1 MITHT
6 DSTAPSA
13 STTRDQTGW
22 QVFALFLL
30 ATGLSLVLLQRSQ
43 VGGDQLN
50 LLARGWFLAAEGRLI
65 PYGNPGSGGG
75 AAPGPATSVLVG
87 LPLMVWRD
95 ARAPVV
101 LVLACHLL
109 AFLLLDRVVRQTLS
123 GRERLLFALLYGLSP
138 TRIYFSGFL
147 WNPSYLFLAGAVHV
161 WTAWRQRREARFFE
175 SFLHVLMLG
184 IAAQVHASA
193 VILGLASLALF
204 LRRGMKVHWPGAVAG
219 GVAAVTTLVPY
230 FEAIR
235 QDSSLLPV
243 GVGFPFRGLLYVFP
257 LAHGLLNWLR
267 YSSLSV
273 SGEVTRFDV
282 SGSLGPGVDA
292 WLSPTLKALALLAGA
307 VTFAVAVAAA
317 VWFYRRMK
325 ARRPLARFSPE
336 ASGREWLE
344 RYVLWCFLAAFATF
358 CLAPTTPMWWQGA
371 SVMHVTVLPLVFWG
385 AELLGGRWRNTVRRT
400 AWTWGV
406 ASVAL
411 VLVTAWASPQ
421 FRCGGRHN
429 VVLDLAYDHP
439 MFDGLGL
446 RDRCWFEVNAS
457 GGWWPDVL
465 PPTER

>member
-1 MITHT
+1 M
-6 DSTAPSA
+6 
-13 STTRDQTGW
+13 
-22 QVFALFLL
+22 L
-30 ATGLSLVLLQRSQ
+30 LLQRSQ

-50 LLARGWFLAAEGRLI
+50 LLARGWSLAAEGRLI

-95 ARAPVV
+95 ARAPVA

-123 GRERLLFALLYGLSP
+123 GRERLLFALVYGLSP
-138 TRIYFSGFL
+138 ARLYFSGFL
-147 WNPSYLFLAGAVHV
+147 WNPSYLFLAGAVHA
-161 WTAWRQRREARFFE
+161 WTAWRQRRDARFFE
-175 SFLHVLMLG
+175 SFLHVFILG
-184 IAAQVHASA
+184 LAAQVHPSA

-204 LRRGMKVHWPGAVAG
+204 LRRGMKVHWPGAVLGAMTA
-219 GVAAVTTLVPY
+219 VATLIPY

-235 QDSSLLPV
+235 QDPALLPV
-243 GVGFPFRGLLYVFP
+243 GMGFPFRGLLYVFP
-257 LAHGLLNWLR
+257 LARGVLNWLR

-273 SGEVTRFDV
+273 SGEVTRFDF

-292 WLSPTLKALALLAGA
+292 WLSPTLKSLALLAGV
-307 VTFAVAVAAA
+307 VTCAAA
-317 VWFYRRMK
+317 LAAALWFYRRIR
-325 ARRPLARFSPE
+325 ARRPLARFSPG
-336 ASGREWLE
+336 ASEREWQE
-344 RYVLWCFLAAFATF
+344 GYVLWCFLAAFATF
-358 CLAPTTPMWWQGA
+358 CIAPTTPMWWQGV
-371 SVMHVTVLPLVFWG
+371 SVMHAAVLPLVFWG
-385 AELLGGRWRNTVRRT
+385 AELAAGRRRKLVTRAAWAWGG
-400 AWTWGV
+400 

-411 VLVTAWASPQ
+411 VLVTAFASPQ

-446 RDRCWFEVNAS
+446 RERCWFEVNAS

-465 PPTER
+465 PPTAR